1 MSTDYGTTT
10 WCLDSLRTGRHVSGV
25 RAVAQICYHRLITPR
40 SDLRGGPDEGNFGLD
55 LEGMC
60 GATLVASS
68 EDRAALE
75 AAMPARIEN
84 ELRKDERV
92 ESVRV
97 RQSSSKDGDGDVTWT
112 FDIRVTTGL
121 GPFSLVIGV
130 DKVGVKLLNLSA
142 P

>member
-55 LEGMC
+55 LAGMC
-60 GATLVASS
+60 GSAVTPELQ
-68 EDRAALE
+68 AAK
-75 AAMPARIEN
+75 PARIEN

-92 ESVRV
+92 EAVRV
-97 RQSSSKDGDGDVTWT
+97 RQSSSKDANGDVTWS

-121 GPFSLVIGV
+121 GSFSLVLAV